1 MRTGGRSGSHRGGC
15 PPALRKVTQDWI
27 SSMDVNQLKQEV
39 REGRV
44 KPERL
49 VELLVKLQRKL
60 AEAQERIGTLEATV
74 EELQKQLAAASTAKL
89 EEPFSMQAEEKRQEA
104 RGRRPKKKKAKP
116 RRRGRL
122 STAKKLAL
130 ATQQENVFPEGVDP
144 QQCRLSHSRPVWR
157 LIDGRAVLVAYHV
170 YRGPRNEYGK
180 IPGVLGR
187 SEWGLEIVVAISFL
201 VFQAGL
207 SFDKVCLVMHFF
219 ENLPLRKSQV
229 DALLHQLAR
238 HWEKEFDHLCTL
250 LANSAIVHADE
261 TSWSINSVWAF
272 LSEKARLL
280 FFGVHKDAQTLQQI
294 LNPATFGGILISDD
308 APVYANFSQ
317 AQKCWAHLIRK
328 AIKLTLECPGNAAY
342 RRLADRLLDI
352 YRTACRVQRDGRLG
366 PAGRDR
372 KVDAL
377 EDEIVDLCGPVWFAE
392 LPPGE
397 GPDDKYRLLCNEL
410 IRLMAAEQLFTFVT
424 APAVETPHGEMISV
438 PGTNNPAEQ
447 VLRGPAQARDTGRT
461 NKKVP
466 GARRQTVISSVLE
479 SLRQYLPSFTL
490 PSVVKEV
497 ARWSACGR
505 SCFAELLDKLNLTCP
520 GQSILDTLLPVPAD

>member
-1 MRTGGRSGSHRGGC
+1 M
-15 PPALRKVTQDWI
+15 PAFRKVSQDWI
-27 SSMDVNQLKQEV
+27 SSMDVEQLEQEV
-39 REGRV
+39 RAGRV

-60 AEAQERIGTLEATV
+60 AEAQERIRTLEATV

-116 RRRGRL
+116 RRQGRF

-130 ATQQENVFPEGVDP
+130 ATQEQNVFPDGVDP

-157 LIDGRAVLVAYHV
+157 LIEGRAVLVAYHV
-170 YRGPRNEYGK
+170 YRGPRNQYGK

-187 SEWGLEIVVAISFL
+187 SEFGLEIVVAISFL
-201 VFQAGL
+201 VFQTGL

-238 HWEKEFDHLCTL
+238 HWEKEFDQLCTL
-250 LANSAIVHADE
+250 LAHSAVVHADE

-294 LNPATFGGILISDD
+294 LDPATFAGILISDD
-308 APVYANFSQ
+308 AAVYANFSQ

-328 AIKLTLECPGNAAY
+328 AIKLTLECPDNAEY
-342 RRLADRLLDI
+342 RRLADQLLDI
-352 YRTACRVQRDGRLG
+352 YRTACRVQRDGRLSN
-366 PAGRDR
+366 AGRAR

-392 LPPGE
+392 RPPGE

-410 IRLMAAEQLFTFVT
+410 IRLLAAEQLFTFVT
-424 APAVETPHGEMISV
+424 APAVETPRGETIPV

-447 VLRGPAQARDTGRT
+447 ILRSPAMARDTGRT
-461 NKKVP
+461 NKEVP

-490 PSVVKEV
+490 PSVVKEI

-505 SCFAELLDKLNLTCP
+505 SCFAELLDKLGLTCP
-520 GQSILDTLLPVPAD
+520 EKSILDTLLPVPAD